1 MTEWAQREKLKE
13 SRGKELA
20 CCEWLWW
27 ETMECSTL
35 TAAGPNAPN
44 DSRTKAWKG
53 VCSVAANDAYLDS
66 LDLSP
71 LAAAAN
77 EVVAAVA
84 TWDEA
89 VGVVIMTS
97 ERKSRSERR

>member
-1 MTEWAQREKLKE
+1 M
-13 SRGKELA
+13 
-20 CCEWLWW
+20 WW
-27 ETMECSTL
+27 EAMEWSTL

-44 DSRTKAWKG
+44 DSRTKALKA
-53 VCSVAANDAYLDS
+53 VCSVAANDVYLAS

-77 EVVAAVA
+77 GVVAAVA

-97 ERKSRSERR
+97 ERKSRSATPETRMSGRWRGLSWPAA